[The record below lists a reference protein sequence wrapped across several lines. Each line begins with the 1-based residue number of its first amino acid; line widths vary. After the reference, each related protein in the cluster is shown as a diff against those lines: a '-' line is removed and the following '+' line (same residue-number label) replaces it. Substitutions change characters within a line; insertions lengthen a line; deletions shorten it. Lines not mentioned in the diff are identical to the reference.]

1 MENMDSIY
9 TDIIMEAST
18 SKHNKHNLTNP
29 DFIEHGHNPS
39 CGDDI
44 TLEIKMKDDILE
56 DISFTGTGCAISQA
70 STTIMIDLFKGKTKQ
85 AVLKLIDIYLRM
97 IKREKISDEEIDSLE
112 DAAALQNISNMP
124 ARVKCAELAWYTMQ
138 KILNK

>member
-9 TDIIMEAST
+9 TEIIMEAST

-29 DFIEHGHNPS
+29 DFTEHGHNPS

-44 TLEIKMKDDILE
+44 TLE
-56 DISFTGTGCAISQA
+56 
-70 STTIMIDLFKGKTKQ
+70 
-85 AVLKLIDIYLRM
+85 VLKLIDIYLRM
-97 IKREKISDEEIDSLE
+97 IKREQISDEEIDSLE

>member
-1 MENMDSIY
+1 MN
-9 TDIIMEAST
+9 
-18 SKHNKHNLTNP
+18 
-29 DFIEHGHNPS
+29 G
-39 CGDDI
+39 
-44 TLEIKMKDDILE
+44 DILE

-85 AVLKLIDIYLRM
+85 EVLKLINIYLRM

>member
-9 TDIIMEAST
+9 TEIIMEAST

-29 DFIEHGHNPS
+29 DFTEHGHNPS

-44 TLEIKMKDDILE
+44 TLELKMNGDILE

-85 AVLKLIDIYLRM
+85 EVLKLINIYLRM
-97 IKREKISDEEIDSLE
+97 I
-112 DAAALQNISNMP
+112 
-124 ARVKCAELAWYTMQ
+124 
-138 KILNK
+138 

>member
-1 MENMDSIY
+1 MN
-9 TDIIMEAST
+9 
-18 SKHNKHNLTNP
+18 
-29 DFIEHGHNPS
+29 G
-39 CGDDI
+39 
-44 TLEIKMKDDILE
+44 DILE

-85 AVLKLIDIYLRM
+85 EVLKLIDIYLRM

>member
-29 DFIEHGHNPS
+29 DFTEHGHNPS

-44 TLEIKMKDDILE
+44 TLELKMNGDILE

-85 AVLKLIDIYLRM
+85 EVLKLIDIYLRM
-97 IKREKISDEEIDSLE
+97 IKEKNLRRRNWFSRRCSSTSKHIKHASPSKMCR
-112 DAAALQNISNMP
+112 ASMVHNAKNF
-124 ARVKCAELAWYTMQ
+124 K
-138 KILNK
+138 

>member
-1 MENMDSIY
+1 MENIDSIY
-9 TDIIMEAST
+9 TEIIMEAST

-29 DFIEHGHNPS
+29 DFTEHGHNPS

-44 TLEIKMKDDILE
+44 TLELKKDWQFLREKFI
-56 DISFTGTGCAISQA
+56 TGTGCAISQA

-85 AVLKLIDIYLRM
+85 EVLKLIDIYLRM
-97 IKREKISDEEIDSLE
+97 IKREQISDEEIDSLE

>member
-1 MENMDSIY
+1 MN
-9 TDIIMEAST
+9 
-18 SKHNKHNLTNP
+18 
-29 DFIEHGHNPS
+29 G
-39 CGDDI
+39 
-44 TLEIKMKDDILE
+44 DILE

-85 AVLKLIDIYLRM
+85 EVLKLIDIYLRM
-97 IKREKISDEEIDSLE
+97 IKREQISDEEIDSLE